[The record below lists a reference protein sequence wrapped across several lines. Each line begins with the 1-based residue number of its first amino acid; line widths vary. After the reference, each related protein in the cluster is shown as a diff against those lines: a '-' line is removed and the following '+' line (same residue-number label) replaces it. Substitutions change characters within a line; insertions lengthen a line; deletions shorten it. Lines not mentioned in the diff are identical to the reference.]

1 MIIIFEINIHNTN
14 TCPRWSL
21 YVIDIVNDD
30 NVIKDERK
38 RSIYLYY
45 LVVHLNQN
53 LYQIEKNL
61 EFVRWSRRLQG
72 ASTSVYDALQSTCA
86 EDLSVTRVGVSPV
99 VSTCRIESA
108 DSSTWRRTD
117 VSYLFHLMILI
128 RGDHDGYS
136 VQLRLIAGEICVAE
150 LHLDLHVLVHALAHA
165 HTHGHAVCA
174 PSHPFLS
181 SSFE

>member
-61 EFVRWSRRLQG
+61 EFVGWSRRLQG
-72 ASTSVYDALQSTCA
+72 AATSVYDALQCTCA

-108 DSSTWRRTD
+108 DSSTWRRGTCRR
-117 VSYLFHLMILI
+117 LFHLMIDDSHT
-128 RGDHDGYS
+128 GWS
-136 VQLRLIAGEICVAE
+136 WWVQRAATPYRWCNLCSR
-150 LHLDLHVLVHALAHA
+150 
-165 HTHGHAVCA
+165 A
-174 PSHPFLS
+174 PSRS
-181 SSFE
+181 TCTSTCTCTCTYSWSCCMCS